1 MFPSLPFMKKQLAS
15 LIGEQFTQGR
25 NTSGY
30 LERLEQLPESYDAYL
45 AFAAAIADLP
55 MREDWPYVEP
65 ETWED
70 IKAACD
76 PNRPLGLLRE
86 IDPDDSRRRV
96 ETAFLASVCG
106 SILGKPLE
114 VNPTLPEMKEAFTQA
129 GEWPL
134 ADYVSEP
141 MLRALGKSHWS
152 WFETTRDRIRHV
164 APDDDVNYTLIGML
178 AIEQFGTA
186 FSKRNLRD
194 LWLNHLP
201 LSTTFGPE
209 RVMLIRSGMSYL
221 EHDKQPFDHTE
232 LEAWPSLLSPGSE
245 LCGAAIRAD
254 AYGYACPG
262 NPALAAE
269 LAWRDASFTHR
280 QTGVY
285 ATMFIAAAIAA
296 AQVLDNRLAIIDTA
310 LQFVPQRSR
319 FYEIAADC
327 RDIAA
332 GTDDW
337 LAAYERMRQSYGDY
351 SHCRIYFE
359 IGTLINTL
367 LHAENVGDG
376 ICKQVM
382 QGNDTDSFGA
392 TSGSLLGAYFGPD
405 GLDSRWLAPF
415 GDTIHT
421 GLANLNETSLSV
433 LAARVSRLP
442 EIVRTGSSRIEPSE
456 LYVFGNVIE

>member
-1 MFPSLPFMKKQLAS
+1 MFPSLPYLKGQLTAV
-15 LIGEQFTQGR
+15 IGEQFAQGR
-25 NTSGY
+25 STSGF
-30 LERLEQLPESYDAYL
+30 LERLEQLPASYDAYL
-45 AFAAAIADLP
+45 AFAASLADMP

-70 IKAACD
+70 IQAACD
-76 PNRPLGLLRE
+76 PDRPLGALRE
-86 IDPDDSRRRV
+86 IAADDSRRRV

-114 VNPTLPEMKEAFTQA
+114 INPTLPQLREAFEQA

-152 WFETTRDRIRHV
+152 WFETTRERIRHV

-178 AIEQFGTA
+178 AIEQFGVGFT
-186 FSKRNLRD
+186 KRNIRD

-209 RVMLIRSGMSYL
+209 RTMLIRSGMSYL
-221 EHDKQPFDHTE
+221 EHDNRPFDHAE

-269 LAWRDASFTHR
+269 LAWRDASFTHLK
-280 QTGVY
+280 TGVY

-296 AQVLDNRLAIIDTA
+296 AQVLDDRLAIVNTA

-319 FYEIAADC
+319 FYEIAVDC

-332 GTDDW
+332 STDDW
-337 LAAYERMRQSYGDY
+337 LDAYERMRQSYGDY
-351 SHCRIYFE
+351 RHCRIYFE

-367 LHAENVGDG
+367 LHADNVGDG

-392 TSGSLLGAYFGPD
+392 TAGSLLGAYFGPE
-405 GLDSRWLAPF
+405 GLDPRWLAPF

-421 GLANLNETSLSV
+421 GLANLNETSLSA
-433 LAARVSRLP
+433 LAARVSLLP

-456 LYVFGNVIE
+456 LYVFEHVIE